1 MCTAKYGVL
10 RTENPIRSNQVSG
23 DTPKFLGEVDHPSGG
38 ESFSFSE
45 QRPYLDSI
53 TPPPDDLPV
62 QDSLG
67 GPDQERDESTVGA
80 CGIEPGTN
88 DERVPVEKWKERS
101 NELWRLPIVKRVSG
115 LGRSSIYT
123 RIRDGTFPQ
132 AIDLDGG
139 PMRAWISSQVL
150 DWVDQQIKASHK
162 AKEP

>member
-1 MCTAKYGVL
+1 MPE
-10 RTENPIRSNQVSG
+10 REPG
-23 DTPKFLGEVDHPSGG
+23 DIAQPQC
-38 ESFSFSE
+38 ESFLPSDQ
-45 QRPYLDSI
+45 QRPYLDSVA
-53 TPPPDDLPV
+53 PRPDLLV
-62 QDSLG
+62 QGGLG
-67 GPDQERDESTVGA
+67 RSDQETDESTVGA
-80 CGIEPGTN
+80 CGFEPGTN

-150 DWVDQQIKASHK
+150 DWVDQQIAAGHR